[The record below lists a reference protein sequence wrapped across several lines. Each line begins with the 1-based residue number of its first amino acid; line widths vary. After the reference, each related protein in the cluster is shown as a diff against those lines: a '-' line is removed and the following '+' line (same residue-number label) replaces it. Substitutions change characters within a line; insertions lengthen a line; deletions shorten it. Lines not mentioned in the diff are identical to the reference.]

1 MNLSTYNNFKNN
13 TQRDA
18 VIISICNS
26 LTSVYAG
33 FVVFAILGFMKDP
46 SQEWEDVS
54 TSRIYATEGYRKNYL
69 PQMWS
74 KHNKCNVIDKYI
86 IGCPRRNRSR
96 IRILSC
102 GGVANGH
109 CFMVTTTPLVFPF
122 LLHARELS
130 DVISLW
136 RVSNISGFH
145 NGWVATSSKISYPHY
160 YWPFS
165 TLFFNR

>member
-54 TSRIYATEGYRKNYL
+54 TSSLYAIVSYRNIIYLKYEVNIINALRIIN
-69 PQMWS
+69 
-74 KHNKCNVIDKYI
+74 
-86 IGCPRRNRSR
+86 
-96 IRILSC
+96 IL
-102 GGVANGH
+102 
-109 CFMVTTTPLVFPF
+109 
-122 LLHARELS
+122 
-130 DVISLW
+130 
-136 RVSNISGFH
+136 
-145 NGWVATSSKISYPHY
+145 
-160 YWPFS
+160 
-165 TLFFNR
+165 